1 MSEMRRGACRLKS
14 IPRFFIPPSAINDSL
29 RVIVYEDSNLSNQL
43 TRVLRLRPADKLD
56 LLDGLGCLY
65 RCSFQACVND
75 KITAS
80 IDEKVTLADSGL
92 IEVTLAL
99 PILKGDH
106 FEWALEKITEI
117 GVAKIVPLILER
129 SVVRP
134 TKSFYGAH
142 VSVDSAKSNSNS
154 NRFTRW
160 HSIIKEA
167 AEQCE
172 RATIPQLVTPM
183 SFQNMLEEAST
194 DQYAVKIICAERSD
208 SPHLSQL
215 LPEHLRQYHQESDN
229 KSLCIQSA
237 PASKPKVI
245 IAVGAEG
252 GFADMEVT
260 NAIDSG
266 FIPVSLGPLILRSET
281 AAIYALA
288 IATSCSHCNLRV

>member
-1 MSEMRRGACRLKS
+1 M
-14 IPRFFIPPSAINDSL
+14 
-29 RVIVYEDSNLSNQL
+29 
-43 TRVLRLRPADKLD
+43 RVLRLRPADKLD

-92 IEVTLAL
+92 IKVTLAL
-99 PILKGDH
+99 PILKGDR
-106 FEWALEKITEI
+106 FEWALEKMAEI
-117 GVAKIVPLILER
+117 GVAKILPIILER
-129 SVVRP
+129 SVVKP
-134 TKSFYGAH
+134 TKSIYGEH
-142 VSVDSAKSNSNS
+142 LSVDSANSNS
-154 NRFTRW
+154 KNNRFVRW
-160 HSIIKEA
+160 HSILKEA

-172 RATIPQLVTPM
+172 RATIPQLVTPI
-183 SFQNMLEEAST
+183 SFQNMLDEAST
-194 DQYAVKIICAERSD
+194 EQYSLKIICAERSD

-215 LPEHLRQYHQESDN
+215 LSEHLQQYQQESDN
-229 KSLCIQSA
+229 KSLCIQ
-237 PASKPKVI
+237 PVLASKPKVI

-252 GFADMEVT
+252 GFADMEIT

-288 IATSCSHCNLRV
+288 IATSCLVSSLGVQP